1 MKANTMITAALAAT
15 LLLAGCAKQ
24 QEEAKDEEAKA
35 AAMAAAPAVDLA
47 AEEQAVRNRSG
58 EWMNYA
64 NSKDAASIAGIFAP
78 DGILIADEKAYRGT
92 AEIQAATEA
101 QIKKA
106 PDALYS
112 WTSDKVQVAD
122 SGDLAV
128 ELGSFT
134 FDPDGEGK
142 KPARQGSFATTW
154 AKVDGQWRVTS
165 DAGGDN
171 VEAAKP

>member
-1 MKANTMITAALAAT
+1 MKSRTIIAAALAAT
-15 LLLAGCAKQ
+15 ALLAGCAKK
-24 QEEAKDEEAKA
+24 QEAPKEEPKA
-35 AAMAAAPAVDLA
+35 AAPVVDLA

-78 DGILIADEKAYRGT
+78 DGIMISDDKAYRGT
-92 AEIQAATEA
+92 AEIQAATEER
-101 QIKKA
+101 IKKS
-106 PDALYS
+106 PDAIYS
-112 WTSDKVQVAD
+112 WTSDKVQVAN

-128 ELGSFT
+128 ELGSFS

-142 KPARQGSFATTW
+142 KPAHQGSFATTW

-171 VEAAKP
+171 VEAATP

>member
-1 MKANTMITAALAAT
+1 MESRTIIAAALAAT
-15 LLLAGCAKQ
+15 VLLAGCAKK
-24 QEEAKDEEAKA
+24 EEPKKEEPKVE
-35 AAMAAAPAVDLA
+35 APAIDLA
-47 AEEQAVRNRSG
+47 AEEQAIRNRSG

-78 DGILIADEKAYRGT
+78 DGIMISEEKAYRGS
-92 AEIQAATEA
+92 AEIQAATEER
-101 QIKKA
+101 IKKS
-106 PDALYS
+106 PDAIYS
-112 WTSDKVQVAD
+112 WTSEKVHVAD

-154 AKVDGQWRVTS
+154 AKVDGQWRVIS

-171 VEAAKP
+171 VDAAKP

>member
-1 MKANTMITAALAAT
+1 MKSRTIIAAALAAMA
-15 LLLAGCAKQ
+15 LLAGCAKK
-24 QEEAKDEEAKA
+24 QEAPKEEPKA
-35 AAMAAAPAVDLA
+35 AAPVVDLA

-64 NSKDAASIAGIFAP
+64 NAKDVASIANGIFAP
-78 DGILIADEKAYRGT
+78 DGIMISEDKAYRGA
-92 AEIQAATEA
+92 AEIQAAMDERM
-101 QIKKA
+101 KKT
-106 PDALYS
+106 PDALVS
-112 WTSDKVQVAD
+112 WTSDKVHVAE

-142 KPARQGSFATTW
+142 KPAHQGSFATTW
-154 AKVDGQWRVTS
+154 SKVDGQWRVTS

>member
-1 MKANTMITAALAAT
+1 MKSRTIIAAALAAT
-15 LLLAGCAKQ
+15 VLLAGCAKK
-24 QEEAKDEEAKA
+24 EEPKKEEPKVE
-35 AAMAAAPAVDLA
+35 APAIDLA
-47 AEEQAVRNRSG
+47 AEEQAIRNRSG

-78 DGILIADEKAYRGT
+78 DGIMISEEKAYRGS
-92 AEIQAATEA
+92 AEIQAATEER
-101 QIKKA
+101 IKKS
-106 PDALYS
+106 PDAIYS
-112 WTSDKVQVAD
+112 WTSDKVQVAN

-128 ELGSFT
+128 ELGSFS

-142 KPARQGSFATTW
+142 KPAHQGSFATTW

>member
-1 MKANTMITAALAAT
+1 MKSRTIIAAALAAT
-15 LLLAGCAKQ
+15 VLLAGCAKK
-24 QEEAKDEEAKA
+24 EEPKKEEPKVE
-35 AAMAAAPAVDLA
+35 APAIDLA
-47 AEEQAVRNRSG
+47 AEEQAIRNRSG

-78 DGILIADEKAYRGT
+78 DGIMISEEKAYRGS
-92 AEIQAATEA
+92 AEIQAATEER
-101 QIKKA
+101 IKKS
-106 PDALYS
+106 PDAIYS
-112 WTSDKVQVAD
+112 WTSEKVHVAD

-154 AKVDGQWRVTS
+154 AKVDGQWRVIS

-171 VEAAKP
+171 VDAAKP

>member
-1 MKANTMITAALAAT
+1 MKSNTMITAALAAT
-15 LLLAGCAKQ
+15 LLLAGCAKP
-24 QEEAKDEEAKA
+24 QEKAKEEPKA
-35 AAMAAAPAVDLA
+35 EAPAVDLA

-64 NSKDAASIAGIFAP
+64 NSKDAASIANGIFAP
-78 DGILIADEKAYRGT
+78 DAIMISDDKAYRGSS
-92 AEIQAATEA
+92 EIQAAMEE

-106 PDALYS
+106 PDALVN
-112 WTSDKVQVAD
+112 WTSDKVRVAD

-128 ELGSFT
+128 EFGSFT

-142 KPARQGSFATTW
+142 KSARQGLFATTW

-171 VEAAKP
+171 IEAAKP

>member
-1 MKANTMITAALAAT
+1 MKSRTIIAAALAAT
-15 LLLAGCAKQ
+15 ALLAGCAKK
-24 QEEAKDEEAKA
+24 EEPKKEEPKVE
-35 AAMAAAPAVDLA
+35 APAIDLA
-47 AEEQAVRNRSG
+47 AEEQAIRNRSG

-78 DGILIADEKAYRGT
+78 DGIMISEDKAYRGP
-92 AEIQAATEA
+92 AEIQAAIEER
-101 QIKKA
+101 IKKS
-106 PDALYS
+106 PDALVS
-112 WTSDKVQVAD
+112 WTSDKVQVAN

-128 ELGSFT
+128 ELGSFS

-142 KPARQGSFATTW
+142 KPAHQGSFATTW